1 MKNEGGYDPDKNH
14 WSYFMQYLN
23 LLADICVQRNMDP
36 LRYIEKNLQLKTLV
50 AFLHEATVK
59 KNLLFQ
65 PFIRLVHHAFVETSS
80 YEEINRITKVKQWDL
95 LGDFNIPKAKN
106 SIPEDLRKTMDLI
119 FNYIR
124 RINRLPFSSKK
135 TPEDS

>member
-1 MKNEGGYDPDKNH
+1 
-14 WSYFMQYLN
+14 
-23 LLADICVQRNMDP
+23 
-36 LRYIEKNLQLKTLV
+36 
-50 AFLHEATVK
+50 
-59 KNLLFQ
+59 
-65 PFIRLVHHAFVETSS
+65 
-80 YEEINRITKVKQWDL
+80 